1 MRLVRFMLIMMIGDD
16 AYHCVIISNLVDD
29 DSVDNW
35 CAGFSVQLIIGA
47 LDLVLACMRAPLLLI
62 MVVVSAGIVRLC
74 GSWWCEH
81 C

>member
-35 CAGFSVQLIIGA
+35 CAGFSVSMYASAFIADYGSSECWHCEVVRF
-47 LDLVLACMRAPLLLI
+47 LV
-62 MVVVSAGIVRLC
+62 V
-74 GSWWCEH
+74 
-81 C
+81 